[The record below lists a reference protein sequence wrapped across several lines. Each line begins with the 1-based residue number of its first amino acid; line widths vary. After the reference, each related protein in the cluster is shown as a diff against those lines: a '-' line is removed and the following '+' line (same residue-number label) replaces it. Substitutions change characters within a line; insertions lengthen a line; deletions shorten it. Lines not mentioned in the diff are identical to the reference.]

1 MTQSEVKSLRA
12 ELLRAEE
19 NLVRMREMQTKTADL
34 EQVELLGVVIEEQR
48 IRIDAIIQGSTK
60 ILPIYNT
67 LQRFE
72 EQLRDALSFLALPQ
86 PKSLNLQLDEIRN
99 HIQGKPPHISFFALF
114 LLTVLIFIVLKDD
127 ISVSRE
133 FFESEAKLKLESLEY
148 QTNSLGKHFQVFL
161 SHI

>member
-19 NLVRMREMQTKTADL
+19 NLVRMREMQTKAADL
-34 EQVELLGVVIEEQR
+34 EQVELLGVVVEEQR

-99 HIQGKPPHISFFALF
+99 HIQGKSPHF
-114 LLTVLIFIVLKDD
+114 LVLIVFVVNSIG
-127 ISVSRE
+127 
-133 FFESEAKLKLESLEY
+133 FHSLE
-148 QTNSLGKHFQVFL
+148 G
-161 SHI
+161 